1 MILSAYMKVIKTV
14 DKTGWDNA
22 LFLKKKNNLDV
33 NEINK

>member
-22 LFLKKKNNLDV
+22 LSLKKKKSWRQW
-33 NEINK
+33 NK